1 MIEGAP
7 MKLRALFCALVLFA
21 AAPPV
26 VAGAQAV
33 PNWNVTL
40 PAAPGTSKQKV
51 TLTSSLLTID
61 SVFPQNKIRS
71 VVPLKSI
78 TSITQ
83 PYLYTNKN
91 WLIDM
96 KVSPKV
102 AMVNTLTVVSHTE
115 TDQVDEVSLQFL
127 KQADAAA
134 ARAYILAHLH

>member
-1 MIEGAP
+1 
-7 MKLRALFCALVLFA
+7 MKRTSLVCAFALFAGAL
-21 AAPPV
+21 PM

-33 PNWNVTL
+33 PHWNVTL
-40 PAAPGTSKQKV
+40 PAAPGTSTQRV
-51 TLTSSLLTID
+51 TLTSTTLTID
-61 SVFPQNKIRS
+61 SVFPQNNIRS

-91 WLIDM
+91 WLIDL

-115 TDQVDEVSLQFL
+115 TNQVDEVSLQFL
-127 KQADAAA
+127 KRADAAA
-134 ARAYILAHLH
+134 ARAYLLAHLH